1 MSTVRAAL
9 LAADETLQDRSD
21 SPALDASLLLA
32 WLLGWSRGV
41 LQARGEHRV
50 TPAELSEFLA
60 LVQRRAVGEP
70 VAYLTGRRSFWTLE
84 LAVTPAVL
92 VPRPETELLVEMALE
107 ELAGRPAPSVLD
119 LGTGSGAIA
128 LAVAV
133 ERSDAVLVAVDESEA
148 ALAVARHNAAAAGV
162 TNVEFLLGR
171 WYEPVAGRRFD
182 AVLANPPYL
191 ADSDPHLAALA
202 FEPRAA
208 LVAGPGGLEAIEQ
221 IITTARHHL
230 APGGF
235 VAVEHDD
242 LQGEAVRGL
251 CARGGLPRAVT
262 RRDLAGLERAT
273 LAFLPAP
280 VVPGG

>member
-1 MSTVRAAL
+1 MSTVSAAL
-9 LAADETLQDRSD
+9 AAAGDTLQGRSD

-32 WLLGWSRGV
+32 RVLGWSRGA
-41 LQARGEHRV
+41 LQARGDHRMA
-50 TPAELSEFLA
+50 PAELSAFSA
-60 LVQRRAVGEP
+60 LVQRRAAGEP
-70 VAYLTGRRSFWTLE
+70 VAYLTGRRDFWTLE

-107 ELAGRPAPSVLD
+107 QLRGRRAPAVLD

-133 ERSDAVLVAVDESEA
+133 ERSDAALVAVDESEA
-148 ALAVARHNAAAAGV
+148 ALAVARRNAAAAGV
-162 TNVEFLLGR
+162 SNVKFLCGR
-171 WYEPVAGRRFD
+171 WFTPVAGRRFD

-191 ADSDPHLAALA
+191 ADSDPHLPALA

-221 IITTARHHL
+221 IIAAARHHL

-235 VAVEHDD
+235 IAVEHGD

-251 CARGGLPRAVT
+251 CARGGLLRAVT

-280 VVPGG
+280 VAPGG

>member
-9 LAADETLQDRSD
+9 AAAGETLQGRSD

-32 WLLGWSRGV
+32 QLLGWSRGT
-41 LQARGEHRV
+41 LQARGDHRLA
-50 TPAELSEFLA
+50 PAELSAFLA
-60 LVQRRAVGEP
+60 LVQRRAIGEP
-70 VAYLTGRRSFWTLE
+70 VAYLTGQRSFWTLE
-84 LAVTPAVL
+84 LIVTPAVL
-92 VPRPETELLVEMALE
+92 VPRPETELLVEMALA

-133 ERSDAVLVAVDESEA
+133 ERGDATLVAVDESEA
-148 ALAVARHNAAAAGV
+148 ALTVARRNAAAAGV
-162 TNVEFLLGR
+162 ANVEFLLGR
-171 WYEPVAGRRFD
+171 WFEPVAGRRFD

-191 ADSDPHLAALA
+191 AASDPHLAALA

-208 LVAGPGGLEAIEQ
+208 LVAGPGGLEAIGQ
-221 IITTARHHL
+221 ILGTVGNHL

-235 VAVEHDD
+235 IAVEHGA

-251 CARGGLPRAVT
+251 CAGGGLLRAVT
-262 RRDLAGLERAT
+262 RRDLAGRERAT
-273 LAFLPAP
+273 LAFSPAP
-280 VVPGG
+280 VVAGG